1 MAGVQLRGVALREAD
16 AMIDASAAE
25 KVLQADLANI
35 VRKVKQGKPL
45 SKGERELLA
54 RQRAKQGTQVSSAVA
69 LAERLGVDRRTLNR
83 WSKEPGF
90 PKRSSEGFDVDAVRE
105 WVAANGLKTSRAGE
119 LNEEK
124 KRAEIEKIRL
134 EIDIKRGLY
143 IPKEEVVRDLG
154 RYVFTLKTLLQTA
167 ATTLAPQ
174 IVGLTVPEALE
185 LLRKEHHEILRTLS
199 ESPWLE
205 PSASSEN

>member
-1 MAGVQLRGVALREAD
+1 
-16 AMIDASAAE
+16 MIDASAAE

-35 VRKVKQGKPL
+35 VRKVKGGKPL
-45 SKGERELLA
+45 SKAERELLA
-54 RQRAKQGTQVSSAVA
+54 RQRAKVGTLVPSAIA

-83 WSKEPGF
+83 WAKEPGF
-90 PKRSSEGFDVDAVRE
+90 PKKNTEGYDVDAVRE
-105 WVAANGLKTSRAGE
+105 WVASNGLKTSRASE

-124 KRAEIEKIRL
+124 KRVEIEKIRL
-134 EIDIKRGLY
+134 EIDIKKGLY
-143 IPKEEVVRDLG
+143 LPKEEVVRDLG

-174 IVGLTVPEALE
+174 VVGLTVPEALE
-185 LLRKEHHEILRTLS
+185 RLRQEHHEILRTLS
-199 ESPWLE
+199 ESAWLD